1 MSHEISP
8 KEFALKKDEY
18 TLIDVREED
27 ELAIAQV
34 KPSLHI
40 PLQSL
45 PLKVDT
51 LDPSKKYVTICHFG
65 RRSQQAADFL
75 AKKGF
80 KVLNLSGGIDRYTL
94 EVDPTLRR
102 Y

>member
-1 MSHEISP
+1 MSQEISP
-8 KEFALKKDEY
+8 KEFSLARDEY
-18 TLIDVREED
+18 ILIDVRDNE

-40 PLQSL
+40 PLQTL

-65 RRSQQAADFL
+65 RRSKQAADFL
-75 AKKGF
+75 TKKGLT
-80 KVLNLSGGIDRYTL
+80 VLNLSGGIDRYTL
-94 EVDPTLRR
+94 EIDPTLRR